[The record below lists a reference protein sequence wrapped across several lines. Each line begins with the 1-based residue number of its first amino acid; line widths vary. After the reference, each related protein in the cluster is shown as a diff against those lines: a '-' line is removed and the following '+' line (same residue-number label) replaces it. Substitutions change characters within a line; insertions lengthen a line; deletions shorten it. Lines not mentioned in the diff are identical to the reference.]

1 MVGALGKVKTNV
13 DSGVFQAVQEAA
25 ITGLEGGDGDKLAEY
40 CAIYKERRDLLVGAI
55 PRAGPRMR
63 ESARDLL
70 RLGQSSTGYTSV
82 SFTERVLK
90 EAGVAITPGSGFG
103 KGGEGYVRFSLDE
116 RTVGRGGGPNKSAT
130 VVTAR
135 MPNRAFIGIGSNL
148 GDRAANY
155 REAIQRIASI
165 PDTRVV
171 RQSSIY
177 ETEPMGDLKGAF
189 LNGVIEV
196 ETELPAEVL
205 MRRMLAIE
213 RIMGR
218 KRVKGRKQ
226 TRGKYRPRI
235 IDLDLLFFNKET
247 IDTRVLKV
255 PHPRLHER
263 RFVLAPM
270 SELAPALIHPKLNAS
285 ISEMLAG
292 LKSPFRVTLARADLL
307 RPQPPPKREA
317 SSR

>member
-1 MVGALGKVKTNV
+1 
-13 DSGVFQAVQEAA
+13 
-25 ITGLEGGDGDKLAEY
+25 
-40 CAIYKERRDLLVGAI
+40 
-55 PRAGPRMR
+55 
-63 ESARDLL
+63 
-70 RLGQSSTGYTSV
+70 
-82 SFTERVLK
+82 
-90 EAGVAITPGSGFG
+90 
-103 KGGEGYVRFSLDE
+103 
-116 RTVGRGGGPNKSAT
+116 
-130 VVTAR
+130 
-135 MPNRAFIGIGSNL
+135 MPNRAFIGLGSNL

-155 REAIQRIASI
+155 REATQRIAEI
-165 PDTRVV
+165 PETRVV

-177 ETEPMGDLKGAF
+177 ETEPVGDLKGAF

-196 ETELPAEVL
+196 ETEINAEVL
-205 MRRMLAIE
+205 MRRLLAIE
-213 RIMGR
+213 RIM
-218 KRVKGRKQ
+218 GRKQ

-247 IDTRVLKV
+247 IDTRTVKV

-307 RPQPPPKREA
+307 RPQIPKREV
-317 SSR
+317 STR

>member
-1 MVGALGKVKTNV
+1 M
-13 DSGVFQAVQEAA
+13 AA
-25 ITGLEGGDGDKLAEY
+25 
-40 CAIYKERRDLLVGAI
+40 
-55 PRAGPRMR
+55 
-63 ESARDLL
+63 
-70 RLGQSSTGYTSV
+70 
-82 SFTERVLK
+82 
-90 EAGVAITPGSGFG
+90 
-103 KGGEGYVRFSLDE
+103 
-116 RTVGRGGGPNKSAT
+116 
-130 VVTAR
+130 
-135 MPNRAFIGIGSNL
+135 
-148 GDRAANY
+148 
-155 REAIQRIASI
+155 I

-177 ETEPMGDLKGAF
+177 ETEPVGDLKGAF

-196 ETELPAEVL
+196 ETEIGAEVL
-205 MRRMLAIE
+205 MRRLLAIE

-226 TRGKYRPRI
+226 TRGKYRARI

-247 IDTRVLKV
+247 IDTRTVKV

-307 RPQPPPKREA
+307 RPQTPKREV
-317 SSR
+317 STR